1 MPHAQISSAAKPPF
15 GRWLIDQDQRSG
27 SIGELAKHAKNDR
40 GFPRSGDSKAV
51 WKHLNAIQVDS
62 DLYDAMEE
70 AELDYH
76 AL

>member
-1 MPHAQISSAAKPPF
+1 MPHMQATTTAKPPF
-15 GRWLIDQDQRSG
+15 GRWLIDQEQRAG
-27 SIGELAKHAKNDR
+27 AIGELAKHAKNDR
-40 GFPRSGDSKAV
+40 SVPRSGDSKAV
-51 WKHLNAIQVDS
+51 WKHLNAIQVES